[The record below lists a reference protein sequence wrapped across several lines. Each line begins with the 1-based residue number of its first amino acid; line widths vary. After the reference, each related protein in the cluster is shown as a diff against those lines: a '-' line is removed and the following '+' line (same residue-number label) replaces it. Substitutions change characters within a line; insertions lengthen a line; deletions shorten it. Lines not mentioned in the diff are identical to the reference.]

1 MINATPNMRPTVAI
15 RHATRSAIMPTTDS
29 ATDSTTDSVP
39 RSVLRRVIMAS
50 GLGTLLE
57 YFDYASYSYLA
68 TTIAVVFFPPE
79 DRAVALMSTFAVFAL
94 SFFVRPLGALVWGT
108 LGDKVGRKSILAMTI
123 ILMSGATF
131 LIGFIPSYAT
141 IGVAAPIL
149 LLLLRMTQSFSASGE
164 YAGASTF
171 VAEYAPAKKRGL
183 LTSVVPIAA
192 AAGFLAA
199 SLMATILYASTSPEF
214 MQEWGWRIPF
224 LIAGP
229 LGIVGLWLRLRLED
243 TPQFRRV
250 QEIEQKQRELT
261 VQQRRSTSRWREV
274 RKSLPSM
281 FKALLVMSLN
291 AGAYYLLL
299 SYTPTFLI
307 EEAGMS
313 EANATLVVTIS
324 LVAHIIFIPVAA
336 RLSDRIGRKR
346 TLMISS
352 IAFIVLS
359 YPIMTLLSFGGVIFA
374 SAILIV
380 SLLFFA
386 MNDAV
391 FPSFFTELFGTRS
404 RYLGFALPFN
414 IGAMLFGGVAP
425 LIGTWLIATT
435 GNPSSPAFF
444 LIGIGVLSLVGLLA
458 SPETTRTDLVDEQD
472 EVRTRSIPTP

>member
-1 MINATPNMRPTVAI
+1 
-15 RHATRSAIMPTTDS
+15 MPTTV
-29 ATDSTTDSVP
+29 STSITDSVP
-39 RSVLRRVIMAS
+39 QSTIRRVVLAS

-57 YFDYASYSYLA
+57 YFDYASYSYVA
-68 TTIAVVFFPPE
+68 TTIAMVFFPPG

-94 SFFVRPLGALVWGT
+94 SFLVRPLGAFVWGS
-108 LGDKVGRKSILAMTI
+108 LGDKIGRKSILATTI

-131 LIGFIPSYAT
+131 LIGFIPSFAT

-164 YAGASTF
+164 YAGAGTF
-171 VAEYAPAKKRGL
+171 IAEYAPAAKRGL

-199 SLMATILYASTSPEF
+199 SLMATVLYASASPEF
-214 MQEWGWRIPF
+214 IQEWGWRIPF

-229 LGIVGLWLRLRLED
+229 LGIIGLWLRMRLED
-243 TPQFRRV
+243 TPQFRRML
-250 QEIEQKQRELT
+250 ELEKKQRQMPAN
-261 VQQRRSTSRWREV
+261 QQPGSSRWSET

-299 SYTPTFLI
+299 SYTPSFLI

-313 EANATLVVTIS
+313 EATATLVVTIG
-324 LVAHIIFIPVAA
+324 LIAHIIFIPLAA

-359 YPIMTLLSFGGVIFA
+359 YPIMTLLSLGGVVLA
-374 SAILIV
+374 STVLIV
-380 SLLFFA
+380 SLMFFA

-444 LIGIGVLSLVGLLA
+444 LMGIGLLSLVGLLMSA
-458 SPETTRTDLVDEQD
+458 ETSGTALVDEQGN
-472 EVRTRSIPTP
+472 VHTR

>member
-1 MINATPNMRPTVAI
+1 V
-15 RHATRSAIMPTTDS
+15 PTTV
-29 ATDSTTDSVP
+29 STTEPVP
-39 RSVLRRVIMAS
+39 RSILRRVIVAS

-57 YFDYASYSYLA
+57 YFDYASYSYFA
-68 TTIAVVFFPPE
+68 TTIAIVFFPPE

-94 SFFVRPLGALVWGT
+94 SFLVRPLGAFVWGS
-108 LGDKVGRKSILAMTI
+108 LGDKIGRKSILATTI

-131 LIGFIPSYAT
+131 FIGFIPGYAT
-141 IGVAAPIL
+141 IGIAAPIL

-164 YAGASTF
+164 YAGAGTF
-171 VAEYAPAKKRGL
+171 IAEYAPAAKRGL
-183 LTSVVPIAA
+183 LTSVVPVGA

-199 SLMATILYASTSPEF
+199 SLVATILYASTPPGF
-214 MQEWGWRIPF
+214 TQEWGWRIPF

-250 QEIEQKQRELT
+250 LEFEKKQRELT
-261 VQQRRSTSRWREV
+261 LDQHPRTNRWSET

-313 EANATLVVTIS
+313 EANATLVVTIG
-324 LVAHIIFIPVAA
+324 LIAHIIFIPLAA

-352 IAFIVLS
+352 MAFIVLS
-359 YPIMTLLSFGGVIFA
+359 YPIMTVLSFGGLILA
-374 SAILIV
+374 STVLIV
-380 SLLFFA
+380 SLMFFA

-414 IGAMLFGGVAP
+414 IGALLFGGVAP

-444 LIGIGVLSLVGLLA
+444 LIGIGVLSLAGLLVSA
-458 SPETTRTDLVDEQD
+458 ETAHTDLVDEQGD
-472 EVRTRSIPTP
+472 VRK

>member
-1 MINATPNMRPTVAI
+1 MIVLTSIRRRRRLDPVLLEERPMQTAV
-15 RHATRSAIMPTTDS
+15 
-29 ATDSTTDSVP
+29 STTDSVP
-39 RSVLRRVIMAS
+39 RSVLRRVVIAS

-68 TTIAVVFFPPE
+68 TTIALVFFPSE
-79 DRAVALMSTFAVFAL
+79 DRTVALMSTFAVFAV
-94 SFFVRPLGALVWGT
+94 SFLVRPIGAFVWGS
-108 LGDKVGRKSILAMTI
+108 LGDKIGRKSILATTI

-141 IGVAAPIL
+141 IGIAAPVL

-164 YAGASTF
+164 YAGAGTF
-171 VAEYAPAKKRGL
+171 VAEYAPAAKRGL

-199 SLMATILYASTSPEF
+199 SVMATLLYAGTSPGF
-214 MQEWGWRIPF
+214 MQAWGWRIPF

-229 LGIVGLWLRLRLED
+229 VGLLGLWLRLRLED
-243 TPQFRRV
+243 TPQFLRML
-250 QEIEQKQRELT
+250 ELEKKQHELT
-261 VQQRRSTSRWREV
+261 VDQQPGTSRWSET

-307 EEAGMS
+307 EVAGMS
-313 EANATLVVTIS
+313 EATATLVVTIG
-324 LVAHIIFIPVAA
+324 LVAQIIFIPLAA
-336 RLSDRIGRKR
+336 RFSDRIGRKR

-359 YPIMTLLSFGGVIFA
+359 YPIMTLLSFGGVLLA
-374 SAILIV
+374 SIVLIV
-380 SLLFFA
+380 SLMFFS

-414 IGAMLFGGVAP
+414 IGALLFGGVAP

-444 LIGIGVLSLVGLLA
+444 LMGIGVLSLVGLLA
-458 SPETTRTDLVDEQD
+458 SAETARTVLVDEQS
-472 EVRTRSIPTP
+472 EVRK

>member
-1 MINATPNMRPTVAI
+1 MMPKTL
-15 RHATRSAIMPTTDS
+15 PTTDF
-29 ATDSTTDSVP
+29 VP
-39 RSVLRRVIMAS
+39 RSMLRRVVIAS

-79 DRAVALMSTFAVFAL
+79 DRAVALMSTFGVFAL
-94 SFFVRPLGALVWGT
+94 SFLVRPLGAIVWGS
-108 LGDKVGRKSILAMTI
+108 LGDKVGRKKILATTI
-123 ILMSGATF
+123 LLMSGATF
-131 LIGFIPSYAT
+131 SIGFIPGYAT
-141 IGVAAPIL
+141 IGLVAPVL

-164 YAGASTF
+164 YAGAGTF
-171 VAEYAPAKKRGL
+171 VAEYAPAEKRGL

-199 SLMATILYASTSPEF
+199 SLMATLLYAGASPEF

-229 LGIVGLWLRLRLED
+229 LGIVGLWLRTRVED

-250 QEIEQKQRELT
+250 LEIEKEQRDLAVGGE
-261 VQQRRSTSRWREV
+261 RSVRHWRETL
-274 RKSLPSM
+274 KSLPSM
-281 FKALLVMSLN
+281 LKALLVMSLN

-299 SYTPTFLI
+299 SYTPSFLI
-307 EEAGMS
+307 AEAGMS
-313 EANATLVVTIS
+313 EANATLVVTIG
-324 LVAHIIFIPVAA
+324 LLAHITFIPIAA

-359 YPIMTLLSFGGVIFA
+359 YPIMTLLSFGGVILA
-374 SAILIV
+374 TLVLIV
-380 SLLFFA
+380 SLMFFA

-414 IGAMLFGGVAP
+414 VGAMLFGGVAP
-425 LIGTWLIATT
+425 LIGTWLIAVT
-435 GNPSSPAFF
+435 GNASSPAFF
-444 LIGIGVLSLVGLLA
+444 LMGIGVLSLAGLLMSA
-458 SPETTRTDLVDEQD
+458 ETTRTALADEQSQ
-472 EVRTRSIPTP
+472 VPTRPVHTV

>member
-1 MINATPNMRPTVAI
+1 
-15 RHATRSAIMPTTDS
+15 MPTTV
-29 ATDSTTDSVP
+29 STSITDSVP
-39 RSVLRRVIMAS
+39 QSTIRRVVLAS

-68 TTIAVVFFPPE
+68 TTIAMVFFPPG

-94 SFFVRPLGALVWGT
+94 SFLVRPLGAFVWGS
-108 LGDKVGRKSILAMTI
+108 LGDKIGRKSILATTI

-131 LIGFIPSYAT
+131 LIGFIPSFAT

-164 YAGASTF
+164 YAGAGTF
-171 VAEYAPAKKRGL
+171 IAEYAPAAKRGL

-199 SLMATILYASTSPEF
+199 SLMATVLYASASPEF
-214 MQEWGWRIPF
+214 IQEWGWRIPF

-229 LGIVGLWLRLRLED
+229 LGIVGLWLRMRLED
-243 TPQFRRV
+243 TPQFRRML
-250 QEIEQKQRELT
+250 ELEKKQRQMPAN
-261 VQQRRSTSRWREV
+261 QQPGSSRWSET

-299 SYTPTFLI
+299 SYTPSFLI

-313 EANATLVVTIS
+313 EATATLVVTIG
-324 LVAHIIFIPVAA
+324 LIAHIIFIPLAA

-359 YPIMTLLSFGGVIFA
+359 YPIMTLLSLGGVVLA
-374 SAILIV
+374 STVLIV
-380 SLLFFA
+380 SLMFFA

-444 LIGIGVLSLVGLLA
+444 LMGIGLLSLVGLLMSA
-458 SPETTRTDLVDEQD
+458 ETSGTALVDEQGN
-472 EVRTRSIPTP
+472 VHTR